1 MSKAEQFFNTV
12 DFSVETDFKERLR
25 KQLFESSEG
34 SISEQSLHDNKAAV
48 HKKKESARELSLDEL
63 EMVNAAG
70 NIAMQEKT
78 FINEIKYQY
87 KRLKSEIVIYT
98 DEIPETIS
106 GKIRRVEI
114 RENDNKN

>member
-1 MSKAEQFFNTV
+1 MNKAEQFFNTV

-70 NIAMQEKT
+70 NIAMQGQTLTNRAKSKPIQDKT
-78 FINEIKYQY
+78 GLDPWAKPF
-87 KRLKSEIVIYT
+87 
-98 DEIPETIS
+98 S
-106 GKIRRVEI
+106 GNIADQDV
-114 RENDNKN
+114 N

>member
-1 MSKAEQFFNTV
+1 MNKAEQFFNTV

-78 FINEIKYQY
+78 LINRVKPKPILDKPDQNPWN
-87 KRLKSEIVIYT
+87 KSL
-98 DEIPETIS
+98 S
-106 GKIRRVEI
+106 GNIADQ
-114 RENDNKN
+114 ENG

>member
-1 MSKAEQFFNTV
+1 MNKAEQFFNTV

-48 HKKKESARELSLDEL
+48 HKKKESDRELSLDEL

-78 FINEIKYQY
+78 FINRVKPKPIMDKPDQNPWN
-87 KRLKSEIVIYT
+87 KPL
-98 DEIPETIS
+98 S
-106 GKIRRVEI
+106 GNIADQDV
-114 RENDNKN
+114 N